1 MKKFLFSVCCLL
13 ACLASTGQNSTLT
26 LLVGTYTDTDSKGIY
41 SFAFDQ
47 ETGDSSPL
55 AVTEIANPSFLTVT
69 PDNRRVYVVSEQ
81 QKEASVSA
89 FGYNPAKGTLR
100 FKNSKPTEGKDPCH
114 VTFTG
119 KEVTVTNY
127 SSGSLTVFP
136 LKRNGRLK
144 EGTLLE
150 FFENGPDKSRQSGSH
165 IHSSQVSPDG
175 KYLFV
180 IDLGG
185 DYIYRYPVSG
195 GKVASFDPVKIKVP
209 AGQGPRHFEF
219 SVDGRFMYL
228 GWEG

>member
-1 MKKFLFSVCCLL
+1 MKKFLFSVCYLL
-13 ACLASTGQNSTLT
+13 MCLASSGQDGTLT

-41 SFAFDQ
+41 SFAFNQ
-47 ETGDSSPL
+47 ETGASCPL
-55 AVTEIANPSFLTVT
+55 AVTDIANPSFLTVS
-69 PDNRRVYVVSEQ
+69 PDNRRVYAVSEQ

-89 FGYNPAKGTLR
+89 FGYNPAKGTLKL
-100 FKNSKPTEGKDPCH
+100 KNSKPTKGKDPCH

-119 KEVTVTNY
+119 KEVSVTNY

-136 LKRNGRLK
+136 LKRNGKLK

-150 FFENGPDKSRQSGSH
+150 FFENGPDKFRQSGSH

-195 GKVASFDPVKIKVP
+195 GKVAGFDPVKIKVP
-209 AGQGPRHFEF
+209 ADIRARLLIKKLQK
-219 SVDGRFMYL
+219 RFMSL
-228 GWEG
+228 